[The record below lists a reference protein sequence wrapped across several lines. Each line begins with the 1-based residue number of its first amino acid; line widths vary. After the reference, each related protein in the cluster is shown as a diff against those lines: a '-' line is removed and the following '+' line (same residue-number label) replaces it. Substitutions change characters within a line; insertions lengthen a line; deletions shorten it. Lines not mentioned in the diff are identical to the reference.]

1 MRILFLTHYAWPHV
15 GGVERHVCGV
25 TKNLK
30 LRTNNKIT
38 IITEQYDKDLKE
50 TEIKDGVKIIR
61 FKFPHIKYL
70 GLLCIWFWL
79 FKNRSLIKQ
88 SDIIHCHDVF
98 IWYLPFRF
106 VYPKKVV
113 YTTFH
118 GWEGIWPIPW
128 KNILYKRIA
137 NRLSWGSI
145 AVGRYIEKYYGIKAN
160 KIVYGGT
167 DTPRESPFE
176 HSRGARG
183 IVWVGRLE
191 RDTGLPQ
198 FLEWLM
204 VNDQGLRVD
213 FVGDGQ
219 LRSECEK
226 YGMVRGFTDPK
237 PFLKRAKICVPG
249 GYLSYIEAKQAD
261 CKIMTFHNNPLKK
274 DYWDEIKRVKRVPTW
289 DEVADEYISLYHGF
303 K

>member
-1 MRILFLTHYAWPHV
+1 MKILFLAHYSWPHV
-15 GGVERHVCGV
+15 GGVEKHVD
-25 TKNLK
+25 
-30 LRTNNKIT
+30 R
-38 IITEQYDKDLKE
+38 ITERLKHKGHNVKVISE
-50 TEIKDGVKIIR
+50 EDIKY
-61 FKFPHIKYL
+61 PHIKFL
-70 GLLCIWFWL
+70 GLLYIWFWL
-79 FKNRSLIKQ
+79 FKNRNLIKQ
-88 SDIIHCHDVF
+88 SDIIQIHDVF

-106 VYPKKVV
+106 LYSKKVV

-118 GWEGIWPIPW
+118 GWGGHYPVPPKEIFLVRMAA
-128 KNILYKRIA
+128 K
-137 NRLSWGSI
+137 LSWRTI
-145 AVGRYIEKYYGIKAN
+145 AVGKYIEKYYGIKVS

-176 HSRGARG
+176 HSRGVRG

-249 GYLSYIEAKQAD
+249 GYLSYIEAKQAG

-274 DYWDEIKRVKRVPTW
+274 DYWDEIKRVKRFPTW

>member
-1 MRILFLTHYAWPHV
+1 MRILFLAHYSWPHV
-15 GGVERHVCGV
+15 GGVEKHVD
-25 TKNLK
+25 
-30 LRTNNKIT
+30 R
-38 IITEQYDKDLKE
+38 ITERLKHKGHNVKVISE
-50 TEIKDGVKIIR
+50 EDIKY
-61 FKFPHIKYL
+61 PHIKFL
-70 GLLCIWFWL
+70 GLLYIWFWL
-79 FKNRSLIKQ
+79 FKNRNLIKQ
-88 SDIIHCHDVF
+88 SDIIQIHDVF

-106 VYPKKVV
+106 LYSKKVV

-118 GWEGIWPIPW
+118 GWGGHYPVPPKEIFLVRMAA
-128 KNILYKRIA
+128 K
-137 NRLSWGSI
+137 LSWRTI
-145 AVGRYIEKYYGIKAN
+145 AVGKYIEKYYGIKVS

-176 HSRGARG
+176 HSRGVRG

-274 DYWDEIKRVKRVPTW
+274 DYWDEIKRVKKFPTW
-289 DEVADEYISLYHGF
+289 DEIADEYISLYHRF

>member
-1 MRILFLTHYAWPHV
+1 MKILFLAHYSWPHV
-15 GGVERHVCGV
+15 GGVEKHVD
-25 TKNLK
+25 
-30 LRTNNKIT
+30 R
-38 IITEQYDKDLKE
+38 ITERLKHKGHNVKVISE
-50 TEIKDGVKIIR
+50 EDIKY
-61 FKFPHIKYL
+61 PHIKFL
-70 GLLCIWFWL
+70 GLLYIWFWL
-79 FKNRSLIKQ
+79 FKNRNLIKQ
-88 SDIIHCHDVF
+88 SDIIQIHDVF

-106 VYPKKVV
+106 LYSKKVV

-118 GWEGIWPIPW
+118 GWGGHYPVPPKEIFLVRMAA
-128 KNILYKRIA
+128 K
-137 NRLSWGSI
+137 LSWRTI
-145 AVGRYIEKYYGIKAN
+145 AVGKYIEKYYGIKVS

-176 HSRGARG
+176 HSRGVRG

-274 DYWDEIKRVKRVPTW
+274 DYWDEIKRVKRFPTW

>member
-106 VYPKKVV
+106 LYSKKVV

-137 NRLSWGSI
+137 NRRCVLRRNPTLP
-145 AVGRYIEKYYGIKAN
+145 VK
-160 KIVYGGT
+160 YGG
-167 DTPRESPFE
+167 
-176 HSRGARG
+176 
-183 IVWVGRLE
+183 
-191 RDTGLPQ
+191 
-198 FLEWLM
+198 
-204 VNDQGLRVD
+204 
-213 FVGDGQ
+213 
-219 LRSECEK
+219 
-226 YGMVRGFTDPK
+226 
-237 PFLKRAKICVPG
+237 
-249 GYLSYIEAKQAD
+249 
-261 CKIMTFHNNPLKK
+261 
-274 DYWDEIKRVKRVPTW
+274 VKCN
-289 DEVADEYISLYHGF
+289 
-303 K
+303 

>member
-1 MRILFLTHYAWPHV
+1 MRILFLAHYSWPHV
-15 GGVERHVCGV
+15 GGVEKHVD
-25 TKNLK
+25 
-30 LRTNNKIT
+30 R
-38 IITEQYDKDLKE
+38 ITERLKHKGHNVKVISE
-50 TEIKDGVKIIR
+50 EDIKY
-61 FKFPHIKYL
+61 PHIKFL
-70 GLLCIWFWL
+70 GLLYIWFWL
-79 FKNRSLIKQ
+79 FKNRNLIKQ
-88 SDIIHCHDVF
+88 SDIIQIHDVF

-106 VYPKKVV
+106 LYSKKVV

-118 GWEGIWPIPW
+118 GWGGHYPVPPKEIFLVRMAA
-128 KNILYKRIA
+128 K
-137 NRLSWGSI
+137 LSWRTI
-145 AVGRYIEKYYGIKAN
+145 AVGKYIEKYYGIKVS

-176 HSRGARG
+176 HSRGVRG

-274 DYWDEIKRVKRVPTW
+274 DYWDEIKRVKKFPTW
-289 DEVADEYISLYHGF
+289 DEVADEYLDLYHGS

>member
-1 MRILFLTHYAWPHV
+1 V
-15 GGVERHVCGV
+15 GGVEKHVD
-25 TKNLK
+25 
-30 LRTNNKIT
+30 R
-38 IITEQYDKDLKE
+38 ITERLKHKGHNVKVISE
-50 TEIKDGVKIIR
+50 EDIKY
-61 FKFPHIKYL
+61 PHIKFL
-70 GLLCIWFWL
+70 GLLYIWFWL
-79 FKNRSLIKQ
+79 FKNRNLIKQ
-88 SDIIHCHDVF
+88 SDIIQIHDVF

-106 VYPKKVV
+106 LYSKKVV

-118 GWEGIWPIPW
+118 GWGGHYPVPPKEIFLVRMAA
-128 KNILYKRIA
+128 K
-137 NRLSWGSI
+137 LSWRTI
-145 AVGRYIEKYYGIKAN
+145 AVGKYIEKYYGIKVS

-176 HSRGARG
+176 HSRGVRG

-274 DYWDEIKRVKRVPTW
+274 DYWDEIKRVKKFPTW
-289 DEVADEYISLYHGF
+289 DEVADEYLDLYHGS

>member
-1 MRILFLTHYAWPHV
+1 MKILFLAHYSWPHV
-15 GGVERHVCGV
+15 GGVEKHVD
-25 TKNLK
+25 
-30 LRTNNKIT
+30 R
-38 IITEQYDKDLKE
+38 ITERLKHKGHNVKVISE
-50 TEIKDGVKIIR
+50 EDIKY
-61 FKFPHIKYL
+61 PHIKFL
-70 GLLCIWFWL
+70 GLLYIWFWL

-145 AVGRYIEKYYGIKAN
+145 AVGRYIEKYYGIKAS
-160 KIVYGGT
+160 KIVYGGGG
-167 DTPRESPFE
+167 TPGGRPSATTPGVFAT
-176 HSRGARG
+176 ARG
-183 IVWVGRLE
+183 NSIVFVGRLE
-191 RDTGLPQ
+191 KDTGLLQ
-198 FLEWLM
+198 FLEQLKIK
-204 VNDQGLRVD
+204 NLKLKID
-213 FVGDGQ
+213 FVGDGS
-219 LRSECEK
+219 LRKECEK
-226 YGMVRGFTDPK
+226 YGMVHGFTDPK

-274 DYWDEIKRVKRVPTW
+274 DYWDEIKRVKRFPTW

>member
-15 GGVERHVCGV
+15 GGVERH
-25 TKNLK
+25 
-30 LRTNNKIT
+30 LREISKSLSLRGHKIT
-38 IITEQYDKDLKE
+38 TISEED
-50 TEIKDGVKIIR
+50 IKY
-61 FKFPHIKYL
+61 PHIKFL

-88 SDIIHCHDVF
+88 SDTIHCHDVF

-160 KIVYGGT
+160 KIIYGGGG
-167 DTPRESPFE
+167 TPGGRPSATTPGVFTT
-176 HSRGARG
+176 ARG
-183 IVWVGRLE
+183 NSIVFVGRLE
-191 RDTGLPQ
+191 KDTGLLQ
-198 FLEWLM
+198 FLEQLKIK
-204 VNDQGLRVD
+204 NLKLKID
-213 FVGDGQ
+213 FVGDGS
-219 LRSECEK
+219 LRKECEK
-226 YGMVRGFTDPK
+226 YGMVHGFTDPK
-237 PFLKRAKICVPG
+237 PFLKKAKICVPG

-274 DYWDEIKRVKRVPTW
+274 DYWDEIKRVKKFPTW
-289 DEVADEYISLYHGF
+289 DEIADEYLDLYHRF